1 MSDTTTQGSSL
12 GRALQKM
19 TDRERKL
26 VFVMFGAIALF
37 ALAGVSM
44 GVSSFLSSREKRIRM
59 RRDEISQIETL
70 RVAYDAAAAR
80 DRAAEA
86 RIRTAST
93 TSLFSLLQK
102 AAGEVGLALSDL
114 NERRLP
120 VKDSEL
126 SEVTVDVNLKEI
138 GIDKLVT
145 LLEKIEGR
153 SSDGV
158 VKVTK
163 LKVKT
168 KFDNPEMLEAFLTVS
183 TWKAPG
189 GSAGG
194 IDGGKP

>member
-1 MSDTTTQGSSL
+1 MSENSAQGGGL

-19 TDRERKL
+19 TERERKL
-26 VFVMFGAIALF
+26 VFVMIGAVVLF
-37 ALAGVSM
+37 MIGGLSM
-44 GVSSFLSSREKRIRM
+44 GISSFLSSREKRIRL
-59 RRDEISQIETL
+59 RRDEIAQIEAL
-70 RVAYDAAAAR
+70 RVSYDAATAR

-86 RIRTAST
+86 RIKQASA

-102 AAGEVGLALSDL
+102 SAGEVGLALTDL

-153 SSDGV
+153 STDGV

-168 KFDNPEMLEAFLTVS
+168 KFDNPEMLEASLTVS

-189 GSAGG
+189 GAAAGG
-194 IDGGKP
+194 DGGKP